1 MIVLSSIVSLTELS
15 VALCLFIV
23 FTVKCINVFDLQ
35 ANYHPDLD
43 SLLRKPRSRL
53 SSPGS
58 SGSLGILNQ
67 FQGST
72 PQVELVPMAA

>member
-23 FTVKCINVFDLQ
+23 FTVKCITVFDLQ

-58 SGSLGILNQ
+58 SGSH
-67 FQGST
+67 
-72 PQVELVPMAA
+72 V